1 MLSDREIIEL
11 LRANRE
17 RMLTAAQ
24 LKEPDQVPVLLTHQ
38 ANFTFPDNRS
48 EFGVQIAY
56 FFPDV
61 LYRLMKRTWS
71 RYRGQFDICPEF
83 SVMIEPSA
91 FGGLVRWPVDMSEIP
106 ELVPC
111 VRTPEDVASLQV
123 PDPYRDGLMG
133 PTLEVFR
140 YMKHQHPED
149 PIAMPFWSRGPFT
162 LACLLTGY
170 LTKRY
175 DLQTLVVFR
184 HPCGFVSS
192 VQRLGWPTAGFL
204 HLLLA
209 QGDLVEDHLYPYV
222 DFIRRYC
229 DADSVSAAAVLHGV
243 LNLVLWKTTNR
254 LKLRWRLFE
263 SLCESPVEE
272 FERLFRYFELPHTEA
287 TQEKHRQLCF
297 VPSRPVDLY
306 HPHAVERNS
315 HAMAWSWRESLHQ
328 DDVTRIRAIWREF
341 NVPLYTEDSEWCSIA
356 SEKAARHG

>member
-1 MLSDREIIEL
+1 MNWR
-11 LRANRE
+11 
-17 RMLTAAQ
+17 LTAGRLSKAWRDYHRVRRELGTFQ
-24 LKEPDQVPVLLTHQ
+24 PGSPIFVTGTHRSGTTWIAKMLAAPGLWYIHEPFNPNKKAWPEAFSYARSDQPCPKT
-38 ANFTFPDNRS
+38 D
-48 EFGVQIAY
+48 
-56 FFPDV
+56 
-61 LYRLMKRTWS
+61 RLMHQIL
-71 RYRGQFDICPEF
+71 RGKLRWALALKDADHPLMPLRLFPQPIRRI
-83 SVMIEPSA
+83 MIK
-91 FGGLVRWPVDMSEIP
+91 
-106 ELVPC
+106 
-111 VRTPEDVASLQV
+111 
-123 PDPYRDGLMG
+123 DP
-133 PTLEVFR
+133 
-140 YMKHQHPED
+140 
-149 PIAMPFWSRGPFT
+149 